1 MAAKGKV
8 MNKWL
13 CNEGNPVTYWCT
25 KRGLEQEMI
34 LFLSSVLI
42 DARKGKPYVAKTSPA
57 FGT

>member
-1 MAAKGKV
+1 

-13 CNEGNPVTYWCT
+13 CNEGNLVLYWCI

-34 LFLSSVLI
+34 LFLSSVLT
-42 DARKGKPYVAKTSPA
+42 DAGKGKPYVAETTPA